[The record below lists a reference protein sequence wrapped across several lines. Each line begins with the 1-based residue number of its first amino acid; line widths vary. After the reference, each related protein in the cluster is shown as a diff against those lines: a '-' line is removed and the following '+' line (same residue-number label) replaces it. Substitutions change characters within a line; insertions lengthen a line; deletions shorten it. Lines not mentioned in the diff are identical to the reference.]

1 MTEPGRAESE
11 ALIAALIRALNE
23 ARAGY
28 KPKPEMGD
36 FYLGIMH
43 GMSHAIDIVK
53 RYG

>member
-1 MTEPGRAESE
+1 MTKKTTAGERF
-11 ALIAALIRALNE
+11 LLAALIRALKE